1 MELTSLDI
9 LVIYGLLIDCYSSR
23 EELVE
28 MADMGLA
35 AVRDIL
41 LTLQG
46 GHLFSNFV
54 DDQQCITVNIKLW
67 TMVISLAKHPGPTAC
82 DFVSEGHFRLLDGP
96 DETND
101 GRSFLEKMSAM
112 LDTDVKVRCLRHQ
125 LTLSIGVLNDLLA
138 KLPHHPKGHLE
149 PDMTGLCAQFVSS
162 LHKFTL
168 VVRHL
173 LEILR
178 IVFAETLCR

>member
-23 EELVE
+23 EV
-28 MADMGLA
+28 
-35 AVRDIL
+35 L
-41 LTLQG
+41 LTLEG

-67 TMVISLAKHPGPTAC
+67 TMVISLAKHPSPVAC
-82 DFVSEGHFRLLDGP
+82 DFVSEGNFRLLDDP
-96 DETND
+96 DDTND
-101 GRSFLEKMSAM
+101 GKSILEKMSAM
-112 LDTDVKVRCLRHQ
+112 LDADVKVRGLRHQ
-125 LTLSIGVLNDLLA
+125 LTLSIRLLNALLA
-138 KLPHHPKGHLE
+138 KLQHHPKGRLE
-149 PDMTGLCAQFVSS
+149 LDMTGLCAQFVCS